1 MICLFLAD
9 VKHLIQESYDAIY
22 DADHVK
28 VSTFSHE
35 ELLKVEATFSIQ
47 STRWQLI
54 SCFVHVA
61 NEQEY

>member
-47 STRWQLI
+47 STR
-54 SCFVHVA
+54 
-61 NEQEY
+61 